1 MTEQQWRQKAADTAR
16 AWLGVREGSA
26 GHAEILEIYNSHSP
40 LPRGTRMHSDWP
52 WCAAFVSAVSIR
64 CGLTDILPTE
74 CSCPRMIALY
84 AELGRWVE
92 DDAYVPQIGDIIF
105 YDWDD
110 TGAGDSAGQAD
121 HVGIVT
127 ACDGTSI
134 TVVEGNCDNAVKERT
149 LAVNAR
155 YIRGFG
161 VPDYAAFADEA
172 AGESETPA
180 EEGTADEN
188 AGVIRIT
195 DVARE
200 VIAGKWGNGAARKAS
215 LGEYFYGIVQGE
227 VNRLLGG

>member
-1 MTEQQWRQKAADTAR
+1 MTEQQWRQTAADTAR

-26 GHAEILEIYNSHSP
+26 EHAEILEIYNNQSQ
-40 LPRGTRMHSDWP
+40 LPRGTRMRSDWP

-64 CGLTDILPTE
+64 CGLTDIMPTE
-74 CSCPRMIALY
+74 MSCPLMIQKY
-84 AELGRWVE
+84 QNLGRWVE
-92 DDAYVPQIGDIIF
+92 DDAYIPAVGDVIF

-110 TGAGDSAGQAD
+110 TGSGDSAGQSD

-127 ACDGTSI
+127 ACDGASM
-134 TVVEGNCDNAVKERT
+134 TVVEGNCDNAVKEREIR
-149 LAVNAR
+149 VNAR

-161 VPDYAAFADEA
+161 APDYAALADE

-180 EEGTADEN
+180 AAPAADEN
-188 AGVIRIT
+188 AGMIRIA

-200 VIAGKWGNGAARKAS
+200 VIAGKWGNGAARKAA
-215 LGEYFYGIVQGE
+215 LGEYFYGTVQGE